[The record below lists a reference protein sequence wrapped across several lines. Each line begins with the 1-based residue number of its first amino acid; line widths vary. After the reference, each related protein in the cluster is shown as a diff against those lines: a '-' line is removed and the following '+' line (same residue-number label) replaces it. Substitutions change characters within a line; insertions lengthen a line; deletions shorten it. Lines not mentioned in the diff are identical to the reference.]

1 MKRYIN
7 ILMVALATM
16 MTSCLTEDP
25 RDQLYEEDIYNN
37 ANNIYIN
44 AVAVLYNYIGGSAD
58 SEGLQGTCRGI
69 YDYNTLTTDEA
80 MIPIRGGDWYDGG
93 LWTNMYQHKW
103 SPNDLP
109 LYNTWKYLYKVVV
122 LSNKSLHIIDK
133 YSHNLSEEQR
143 VAYEA
148 EVRALRALFYYY
160 IMDMYG
166 RVPIVTSYE
175 QPQDE
180 VVQSER
186 SEVFRF
192 IVNELQEVAELL
204 PNERSNKMGNYYGR
218 ITTPVANFL
227 LAKLA
232 LNAEI
237 YCDDNWTDGVP
248 RNGKEIF
255 FTVDGE
261 KLNAW
266 QTCIKYCNKLA
277 EVGYRL
283 EDDYSYNFSVH
294 NENSNENI
302 FTIPLDKNLYAAQ
315 FTTLQP
321 WRCVG
326 WLIGKWYQCQY
337 LNSLSQRIRHR

>member
-1 MKRYIN
+1 M
-7 ILMVALATM
+7 
-16 MTSCLTEDP
+16 
-25 RDQLYEEDIYNN
+25 
-37 ANNIYIN
+37 
-44 AVAVLYNYIGGSAD
+44 
-58 SEGLQGTCRGI
+58 
-69 YDYNTLTTDEA
+69 
-80 MIPIRGGDWYDGG
+80 
-93 LWTNMYQHKW
+93 
-103 SPNDLP
+103 
-109 LYNTWKYLYKVVV
+109 
-122 LSNKSLHIIDK
+122 
-133 YSHNLSEEQR
+133 
-143 VAYEA
+143 AYEA

-227 LAKLA
+227 LAKL
-232 LNAEI
+232 LLM
-237 YCDDNWTDGVP
+237 P
-248 RNGKEIF
+248 RYIVMIIGLMAFHGTVKRLF

-315 FTTLQP
+315 F
-321 WRCVG
+321 
-326 WLIGKWYQCQY
+326 WYLFRSRHYNHGGALGGSSENGTSANISTVLANGYGTDDVDARFEKELLC
-337 LNSLSQRIRHR
+337 RHRRG

>member
-1 MKRYIN
+1 M
-7 ILMVALATM
+7 
-16 MTSCLTEDP
+16 
-25 RDQLYEEDIYNN
+25 
-37 ANNIYIN
+37 
-44 AVAVLYNYIGGSAD
+44 
-58 SEGLQGTCRGI
+58 
-69 YDYNTLTTDEA
+69 
-80 MIPIRGGDWYDGG
+80 
-93 LWTNMYQHKW
+93 
-103 SPNDLP
+103 
-109 LYNTWKYLYKVVV
+109 
-122 LSNKSLHIIDK
+122 
-133 YSHNLSEEQR
+133 
-143 VAYEA
+143 
-148 EVRALRALFYYY
+148 
-160 IMDMYG
+160 
-166 RVPIVTSYE
+166 
-175 QPQDE
+175 
-180 VVQSER
+180 
-186 SEVFRF
+186 
-192 IVNELQEVAELL
+192 NELQEVAELL

-302 FTIPLDKNLYAAQ
+302 FTIRWIRTSMLRSSGISSDHD
-315 FTTLQP
+315 TTTMAVR
-321 WRCVG
+321 WVAHR
-326 WLIGKWYQCQY
+326 KWYQCQY